1 MDVMHVQTRN
11 VGASPAKKQ
20 RHMGRSYAAVVRS
33 SFKGSSVNSSSVLSP
48 TPAEAVELCSN
59 ASKPRSQTLESK
71 RTIIVVKDESL
82 GTNKKKQRISSSNN
96 ASNSETSSNNTSC
109 NDVHPFL
116 RQLDQALELEIK
128 YRGAVQPSSTNAAAA
143 GTGNLNGTANAIHGS
158 TGATITSGMRD
169 GSSHVLRCLKVW
181 YDLPS
186 DVFFGAVSSIDR
198 FLAKMKAQPKHLSC
212 IAVSGF
218 HLACRQ
224 YRQLQQEQQNQ
235 SISGSGD
242 ETTLIAIPDPADIV
256 GISQSRCS
264 PSDLLRMQNILQA
277 KLELNPGAGPEPP
290 ITSLSFLRIMFS
302 VSRAAALRLGLD
314 DLLPCTDCGNPFPD
328 HLLHQLEILACDS
341 LSLAYRPCE
350 TALALLTTYF
360 QQRVAE
366 EPSHSSA
373 LMGFVSELQKYCNIS
388 NDTFVNCLGV
398 VMSILEK
405 YNSESTVAHRQRLVW
420 KLSNRTLRHLRPTDK
435 LRATLPTINETGN
448 NIMQNRSSSESSAE
462 SYDSLSLSSEENY
475 EDESEISM
483 EQPQETDRRNNET
496 DIDVSYEVTPD
507 KVVETDSVNIINGV
521 DTAEVENGVDMDIEY

>member
-1 MDVMHVQTRN
+1 MQAQNSN

-33 SFKGSSVNSSSVLSP
+33 SFKASEKNNQ
-48 TPAEAVELCSN
+48 AEAVFVSN
-59 ASKPRSQTLESK
+59 ASKPRSQTLETK

-96 ASNSETSSNNTSC
+96 AINNENNSSNNNSC

-116 RQLDQALELEIK
+116 RQLDQALELEVK
-128 YRGAVQPSSTNAAAA
+128 YRGAVQPSSSNAANAVQA
-143 GTGNLNGTANAIHGS
+143 GTGNAIHGS

-212 IAVSGF
+212 IAVSAF
-218 HLACRQ
+218 HLGCRQ
-224 YRQLQQEQQNQ
+224 YRQLQQEQQKQNVP
-235 SISGSGD
+235 GSGD
-242 ETTLIAIPDPADIV
+242 ESNLIAIPDPADIV

-302 VSRAAALRLGLD
+302 VCRAAAVRLGLD

-341 LSLAYRPCE
+341 NSLAYRPCE
-350 TALALLTTYF
+350 VALALLTTEF
-360 QQRVAE
+360 QQRVAK

-388 NDTFVNCLGV
+388 NDIFVNCLSM
-398 VMSILEK
+398 VMSILDK

-448 NIMQNRSSSESSAE
+448 KQMQNRTSHESLGE
-462 SYDSLSLSSEENY
+462 SYDSLSLSSEEDF
-475 EDESEISM
+475 EDDSEINM
-483 EQPQETDRRNNET
+483 EQPLQNDSENCEV
-496 DIDVSYEVTPD
+496 DIDDSYDDSSDHVESANIENTEEETQVTN
-507 KVVETDSVNIINGV
+507 ECVN
-521 DTAEVENGVDMDIEY
+521 DMDVEY

>member
-1 MDVMHVQTRN
+1 MQVQNSN

-33 SFKGSSVNSSSVLSP
+33 SFKASASSNQ
-48 TPAEAVELCSN
+48 AEAVFVSN
-59 ASKPRSQTLESK
+59 ASKPRSQTLETK

-82 GTNKKKQRISSSNN
+82 GTNKKKQRISASSNN
-96 ASNSETSSNNTSC
+96 AINNENSNTNNSC

-116 RQLDQALELEIK
+116 RQLDQALELEVK
-128 YRGAVQPSSTNAAAA
+128 YRGAVQPSSSNAANAVHGNNA
-143 GTGNLNGTANAIHGS
+143 GTGNAIHGS

-212 IAVSGF
+212 IAVSAF
-218 HLACRQ
+218 HLGCRQ
-224 YRQLQQEQQNQ
+224 YRQLQQEQQKQNVP
-235 SISGSGD
+235 GSGD
-242 ETTLIAIPDPADIV
+242 ESALIAIPDPADIV

-302 VSRAAALRLGLD
+302 VCRAAAVRLGLD

-341 LSLAYRPCE
+341 NSLAYRPCE
-350 TALALLTTYF
+350 VALALLTTYF
-360 QQRVAE
+360 QQRVAK

-388 NDTFVNCLGV
+388 NDIFVNCLSM
-398 VMSILEK
+398 VMSILDK

-435 LRATLPTINETGN
+435 LRATLPTINESGN
-448 NIMQNRSSSESSAE
+448 NIMQNRTSSESSGE
-462 SYDSLSLSSEENY
+462 SFDSLSLSSEENF
-475 EDESEISM
+475 EDDSEINM
-483 EQPQETDRRNNET
+483 EQPLQNSSDNCEV
-496 DIDVSYEVTPD
+496 DIDVSYVESSDDVVSANTENDNAEEEEIEVAN
-507 KVVETDSVNIINGV
+507 ECVN
-521 DTAEVENGVDMDIEY
+521 DMDVEY